1 MSSGAGFIGGRDA
14 TLGLREC
21 SCNPPLIIHLR
32 HGIIISHG
40 RLVSSLDIRAY
51 LYTTRETNNAC
62 RVVASAV
69 VLPDATPSSPT
80 RRSPAPSQTPPD
92 TRTGT
97 KRRQSSA
104 SHDSPKRRRLSPSPD
119 RFRRDEQAAPARER
133 RPVKPIDEKKRTQRL
148 FGGLLGGLGQTRPA
162 NPQAAKR
169 RAEQEERR
177 RQKEQELSERQ
188 TERLEVLNV
197 ARRKEQQ
204 RVDEAN
210 IRVKHDNMKVMSNF
224 LATVTE
230 PKLYFK
236 PWELLPEQED
246 LINRQREDVD
256 VQIDQELDDFD
267 QIRQKWQSEDADG
280 HPHHQDTISTH
291 TQDAPNGT
299 NHAAESAIETAVL
312 QDQDQDQNQNQDH
325 VAPADPETDPKS
337 MSATATETIEEK
349 EAREQAAEDDD
360 RQRKES
366 IDDTGDIVVEADE
379 DTVIY

>member
-1 MSSGAGFIGGRDA
+1 MSSGAGFTGGRDA
-14 TLGLREC
+14 ALDLREC

-32 HGIIISHG
+32 HGRIISHG
-40 RLVSSLDIRAY
+40 RLVSSLSIHAY
-51 LYTTRETNNAC
+51 LHATCQTDNPC

-80 RRSPAPSQTPPD
+80 RRSPAPSQTPPE

-104 SHDSPKRRRLSPSPD
+104 SHDSPKRQRLSPTPD
-119 RFRRDEQAAPARER
+119 KSRREEHAAPARER

-148 FGGLLGGLGQTRPA
+148 FGGLLGGLGQTRPT

-177 RQKEQELSERQ
+177 RLKEQELSERQ
-188 TERLEVLNV
+188 TERLEVLNI
-197 ARRKEQQ
+197 ARRKEQ
-204 RVDEAN
+204 RKVDEAN
-210 IRVKHDNMKVMSNF
+210 MRIKHENMKAMSTF
-224 LATVTE
+224 LTTATE

-246 LINRQREDVD
+246 LINRQRQDVD

-267 QIRQKWQSEDADG
+267 QVRQKWQSEDATG
-280 HPHHQDTISTH
+280 LSRHQDTTSTH
-291 TQDAPNGT
+291 IQDAPNGT
-299 NHAAESAIETAVL
+299 SHAAESATGTAVL
-312 QDQDQDQNQNQDH
+312 QDQDH
-325 VAPADPETDPKS
+325 VATADPETEPKL
-337 MSATATETIEEK
+337 MGAAATETIEDK
-349 EAREQAAEDDD
+349 EAREQAAQDDD

>member
-1 MSSGAGFIGGRDA
+1 M
-14 TLGLREC
+14 
-21 SCNPPLIIHLR
+21 
-32 HGIIISHG
+32 
-40 RLVSSLDIRAY
+40 
-51 LYTTRETNNAC
+51 
-62 RVVASAV
+62 
-69 VLPDATPSSPT
+69 LPDATPSSPN
-80 RRSPAPSQTPPD
+80 RRSPAPSQTPPE

-104 SHDSPKRRRLSPSPD
+104 SHDSPKRQRLSPSPD
-119 RFRRDEQAAPARER
+119 RSRREEHAAPARER

-148 FGGLLGGLGQTRPA
+148 FGGLLGGLGQTRPV
-162 NPQAAKR
+162 NSQAAKR

-188 TERLEVLNV
+188 TERLEILNV
-197 ARRKEQQ
+197 ARTKEQR

-210 IRVKHDNMKVMSNF
+210 MRIKHENMKAMSSF
-224 LATVTE
+224 LTTAAE

-267 QIRQKWQSEDADG
+267 QVRQSWQNQDSNG
-280 HPHHQDTISTH
+280 HPHHQDTTSAHAQI
-291 TQDAPNGT
+291 APNGT
-299 NHAAESAIETAVL
+299 NHTAESATETAIL
-312 QDQDQDQNQNQDH
+312 QDRDQDH
-325 VAPADPETDPKS
+325 VGAADPETEPNPLS
-337 MSATATETIEEK
+337 VTATETAEEK
-349 EAREQAAEDDD
+349 KAREQAAEDDD

>member
-1 MSSGAGFIGGRDA
+1 MHSSSVACDA
-14 TLGLREC
+14 
-21 SCNPPLIIHLR
+21 
-32 HGIIISHG
+32 
-40 RLVSSLDIRAY
+40 D
-51 LYTTRETNNAC
+51 TTC

-69 VLPDATPSSPT
+69 VLPDATPSSPR
-80 RRSPAPSQTPPD
+80 RRSPDPSQTPPEA
-92 TRTGT
+92 RAGT

-104 SHDSPKRRRLSPSPD
+104 SHDSPKRQRRSPSPD
-119 RFRRDEQAAPARER
+119 NFRKEEHAPPARER

-162 NPQAAKR
+162 NSQAAKR

-197 ARRKEQQ
+197 ARRKEQR
-204 RVDEAN
+204 RVDEASMR
-210 IRVKHDNMKVMSNF
+210 IKHENMKAMSSF
-224 LATVTE
+224 LTTATE

-246 LINRQREDVD
+246 QINRQREDID

-267 QIRQKWQSEDADG
+267 QVRQSWQNEDADG
-280 HPHHQDTISTH
+280 HAHHQDTIPSH
-291 TQDAPNGT
+291 AQDTSNGT
-299 NHAAESAIETAVL
+299 NHAAKPATESAVV
-312 QDQDQDQNQNQDH
+312 QDQ
-325 VAPADPETDPKS
+325 VAVADPETDPELV
-337 MSATATETIEEK
+337 SATVTESAEEK
-349 EAREQAAEDDD
+349 EAREQVAEDDD
-360 RQRKES
+360 RH

>member
-14 TLGLREC
+14 ALGLREC

-40 RLVSSLDIRAY
+40 RIVSSLRIHAY
-51 LYTTRETNNAC
+51 SYTTGETNNPC

-69 VLPDATPSSPT
+69 VLPDATPSSPN
-80 RRSPAPSQTPPD
+80 RRSPTPSQTPPE

-104 SHDSPKRRRLSPSPD
+104 SHDSPKRQRLSPTPD
-119 RFRRDEQAAPARER
+119 RSRREEHAAPARER
-133 RPVKPIDEKKRTQRL
+133 RPAKPIDEKKRTQRL
-148 FGGLLGGLGQTRPA
+148 FGGLLGGLGQTRSA

-188 TERLEVLNV
+188 TERLEILNI
-197 ARRKEQQ
+197 ARRKEQR

-210 IRVKHDNMKVMSNF
+210 IRVKHENMKAMSNF
-224 LATVTE
+224 LTTTTE

-267 QIRQKWQSEDADG
+267 QVRQSWQNEDANG
-280 HPHHQDTISTH
+280 HSHHQDTTSTH

-299 NHAAESAIETAVL
+299 NHPAESATEPGVL
-312 QDQDQDQNQNQDH
+312 QDQDRDH
-325 VAPADPETDPKS
+325 VATADPETEPNPL
-337 MSATATETIEEK
+337 SASAAETIEEK